1 MLDQIILKLFDYI
14 IIYCSS
20 SSTIEHSNGRWGF
33 QLIVWLYICI
43 TTFRVNL
50 CSLCKFFPVGDIL
63 TPVVRGFPQLL
74 FFLKVVVIPH
84 HVREYQTS
92 LTYYCGNVC
101 DCMADVLT
109 TFIWR
114 KGIFLKLTFTCFYE
128 FASLLPLT
136 GTVKAWKLTHLKII
150 FNKFRKNKCYYVRW
164 LHICVSSENTIL
176 QFRLRKNKGK
186 NKDLLWITW
195 LSGILLNTHTTK
207 VGLIKDG
214 RKELA
219 FKQSGSCKIAVVRA
233 NEVWLKF

>member
-1 MLDQIILKLFDYI
+1 MRI
-14 IIYCSS
+14 
-20 SSTIEHSNGRWGF
+20 STHCLVI
-33 QLIVWLYICI
+33 YICI

-63 TPVVRGFPQLL
+63 TPVVRGFPHLL

-92 LTYYCGNVC
+92 LTYHCGNVC
-101 DCMADVLT
+101 HCMADVLT

-136 GTVKAWKLTHLKII
+136 GTVKASKLTHLKII
-150 FNKFRKNKCYYVRW
+150 FNKFRKSKCYYVPW

-176 QFRLRKNKGK
+176 QFRCGRIKAKISICYESLGWVVYF
-186 NKDLLWITW
+186 WILTPQ
-195 LSGILLNTHTTK
+195 K
-207 VGLIKDG
+207 
-214 RKELA
+214 
-219 FKQSGSCKIAVVRA
+219 
-233 NEVWLKF
+233 